1 MMCETGPRFY
11 GLIIRT
17 RHIHTCC
24 QAFSRE
30 TVTTCFKNLDVRIP
44 AVKTGSDSST
54 AKRSVRV
61 SRVLGDDHYKRMP
74 RVTVGVAR

>member
-11 GLIIRT
+11 GLIVRT
-17 RHIHTCC
+17 RDIHTWCL
-24 QAFSRE
+24 AFSRE

-61 SRVLGDDHYKRMP
+61 SRVLGDYHYKRMP
-74 RVTVGVAR
+74 RVTVGEAR